1 VGILSVELGLAIDVI
16 DMRVASNVLNMEI
29 ITRGI

>member
-1 VGILSVELGLAIDVI
+1 VGILSVELSLAVDVI
-16 DMRVASNVLNMEI
+16 DMCVASNVLNMEI